1 MADHV
6 IVHTSEPGSEV
17 VPRVSTELRGGD
29 ITPDGDNSAG
39 PSGDHL
45 VPEPASVG
53 TGPTG
58 DHLEAPVPA
67 SELVPAIATRR
78 NPESE
83 PTGTNPLT

>member
-6 IVHTSEPGSEV
+6 IVHTPEADSSV
-17 VPRVSTELRGGD
+17 IPRVSTELRGGD

-39 PSGDHL
+39 PTGDHL

-53 TGPTG
+53 KGPQG
-58 DHLEAPVPA
+58 EHLEAPVPVPQ
-67 SELVPAIATRR
+67 LVPPIATRPH
-78 NPESE
+78 PEDE